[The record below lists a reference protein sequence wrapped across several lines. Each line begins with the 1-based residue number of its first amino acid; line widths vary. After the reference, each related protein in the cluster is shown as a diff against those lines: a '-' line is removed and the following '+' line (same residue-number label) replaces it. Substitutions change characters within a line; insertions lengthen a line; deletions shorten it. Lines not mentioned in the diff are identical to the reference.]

1 MASRR
6 GFGIGSLCVELL
18 GLSNSGVD
26 NNLSTFFEWRLSTCD
41 SNSQRIQPD
50 VVRYVSLDLCLLL
63 LRLLVRSYVKG
74 ELIGKYVA

>member
-6 GFGIGSLCVELL
+6 GSGIGSLCVELL

-41 SNSQRIQPD
+41 SNSLC
-50 VVRYVSLDLCLLL
+50 VSN
-63 LRLLVRSYVKG
+63 RERQSN
-74 ELIGKYVA
+74 

>member
-1 MASRR
+1 MKSNSTASM
-6 GFGIGSLCVELL
+6 SNVH
-18 GLSNSGVD
+18 LSNSCYTWIGT
-26 NNLSTFFEWRLSTCD
+26 SG
-41 SNSQRIQPD
+41 QHIQPN